1 MPKQKRHQAGKYPRE
16 DKSGFT
22 PDFADHKPYTLFRSD
37 NGLWGVKNGDGAIE
51 IEPAYYRAEQTDWE
65 REHEAVRLVSKNDV
79 LIVTPDGWDIQ
90 AWISED
96 LTNKF

>member
-1 MPKQKRHQAGKYPRE
+1 MPKQKRHQPGKYQRE
-16 DKSGFT
+16 DKSGFI
-22 PDFADHKPYTLFRSD
+22 PDFADRKPYTLFRSD

-51 IEPAYYRAEQTDWE
+51 IEPVYYRAEQTDWE

-79 LIVTPDGWDIQ
+79 LIVTPDGWVIQ